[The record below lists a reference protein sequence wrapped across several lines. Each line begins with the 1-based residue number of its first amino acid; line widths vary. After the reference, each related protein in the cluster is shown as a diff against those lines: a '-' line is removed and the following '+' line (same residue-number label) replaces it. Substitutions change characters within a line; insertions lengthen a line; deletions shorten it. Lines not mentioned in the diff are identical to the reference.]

1 MMGSASPQ
9 QQSHHGTGPIGARLA
24 HTVVMYL
31 VSLLGTL
38 PLFIMLYP
46 FVPEMVV
53 PVGPG
58 LKLDHIL
65 TFSLLL
71 GAVLVLVQRFQV
83 QVYAALIMGLL
94 AITVTT
100 LLGTWSIGDAYRGYA
115 DMLAT
120 LRKSTEQVPMAANRN
135 NPFRDADELRALA
148 VGNDPVVRRTAV
160 RMATANF
167 ADTPVGSDEFTLVQS
182 FSIFKEVNSK
192 WKYVSDVKGA
202 EYFAPPSESIE
213 LMAGD
218 CDDHAVLMAALIK
231 SIGGQV
237 RLVRTDGHVYP
248 ELRVGDDQRLER
260 AAFLIRKVLFVKE
273 VGEAPLYHHTDAD
286 GVHWINMD
294 YTRNYPGGE
303 LMNERIIGI
312 LDI

>member
-1 MMGSASPQ
+1 MV
-9 QQSHHGTGPIGARLA
+9 I
-24 HTVVMYL
+24 YL
-31 VSLLGTL
+31 VSLLATL

-46 FVPEMVV
+46 FVPELVI
-53 PVGPG
+53 PVSGG
-58 LKLDHIL
+58 IKLDHIL
-65 TFSLLL
+65 TFTLLL
-71 GAVLVLVQRFQV
+71 GAMLVLVQRFQV
-83 QVYAALIMGLL
+83 VVYTTLIMGLL

-100 LLGTWSIGDAYRGYA
+100 LLGSWGIGDAYRSYA

-120 LRKSTEQVPMAANRN
+120 LRISTEQVPMAANRN
-135 NPFRDADELRALA
+135 RPFRDADKLRDLV
-148 VGNDPVVRRTAV
+148 VGNDPVVRKVAV

-167 ADTPVGSDEFTLVQS
+167 ADVPIGADEFTLVQS

-237 RLVRTDGHVYP
+237 RLVRTEGHVYP

-286 GVHWINMD
+286 GIHWINMD

-312 LDI
+312 LDV